1 MKLLFLWVFTAFIF
15 LYATPGAV
23 LIKILAKYVLTML
36 FNDDNINE
44 CLKSVS

>member
-1 MKLLFLWVFTAFIF
+1 MKLLFIRVFTVFIF
-15 LYATPGAV
+15 LYDTPGAV
-23 LIKILAKYVLTML
+23 LIKILTNYVLTTL

>member
-1 MKLLFLWVFTAFIF
+1 MFVFK
-15 LYATPGAV
+15 YDTPGCV
-23 LIKILAKYVLTML
+23 YIKILIKYVLTML

>member
-1 MKLLFLWVFTAFIF
+1 MKPLFIRGFTAFIF
-15 LYATPGAV
+15 LHDTPGTV
-23 LIKILAKYVLTML
+23 LIKILVKYVLTML

>member
-1 MKLLFLWVFTAFIF
+1 MKLLFIRVFTAFIF
-15 LYATPGAV
+15 LYDTPGTV